1 MLVFLTIVNYI
12 VQSYGQYYASIIAV
26 NTFARSLGSASAP
39 FFTTAML
46 HAMGVD
52 GGGSLVAGVAT
63 LLSVHPFVF
72 SRYGEFIRAR
82 SKYTAFGVAK
92 PLNEDPGG
100 EEHPTSYKD
109 TDLQQHQSNH

>member
-1 MLVFLTIVNYI
+1 MF
-12 VQSYGQYYASIIAV
+12 
-26 NTFARSLGSASAP
+26 
-39 FFTTAML
+39 

-63 LLSVHPFVF
+63 LLSVYPFVF

-100 EEHPTSYKD
+100 EEHPTSYND
-109 TDLQQHQSNH
+109 ADLQQHQSNQ